1 MAAAPGA
8 VEVCPATGRAAS
20 VTKHLLHHELL
31 NKNPQ
36 RAEPETSMTSLLEVH
51 CLLSATLSACG
62 APVITTVPPV
72 TGAGDLTKNGI
83 SCVHSVPD
91 SIPCPFW

>member
-8 VEVCPATGRAAS
+8 VEVCPAPGRAAS
-20 VTKHLLHHELL
+20 VTKHLLHHELS

-36 RAEPETSMTSLLEVH
+36 RAKPETSTTSLLEAH
-51 CLLSATLSACG
+51 RLLPATLGACG
-62 APVITTVPPV
+62 APGDNTVPPV
-72 TGAGDLTKNGI
+72 TGAGDLTRNGI

-91 SIPCPFW
+91 SIPYPFW